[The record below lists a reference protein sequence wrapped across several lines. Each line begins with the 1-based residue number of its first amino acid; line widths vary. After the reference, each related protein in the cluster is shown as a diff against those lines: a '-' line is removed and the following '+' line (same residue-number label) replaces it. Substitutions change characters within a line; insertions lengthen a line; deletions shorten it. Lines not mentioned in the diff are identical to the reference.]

1 MKFTFKQLITSN
13 DDPVKRPVMIVHY
26 EDGERPKSFLSII
39 EDTLK
44 DELQRGET
52 VINSTEGGNKRDAL

>member
-1 MKFTFKQLITSN
+1 
-13 DDPVKRPVMIVHY
+13 MIVHY

-44 DELQRGET
+44 DEPQRGRT